1 MQGHLDYQRPIVACP
16 RGGPKRPANS
26 GSDLTPRLARVT
38 PIAVGSSCWARRRL
52 TVTAPTR
59 RSSGP
64 DTKFSIRLLSSPP
77 LTGLRGDTT
86 SPGGDR

>member
-1 MQGHLDYQRPIVACP
+1 MQGHLECRLPIVPCP
-16 RGGPKRPANS
+16 RGALSRLANS
-26 GSDLTPRLARVT
+26 GSDLTPRRARVT
-38 PIAVGSSCWARRRL
+38 PIAVGSNYWARRRL

-64 DTKFSIRLLSSPP
+64 DTRISIRLLSSPP
-77 LTGLRGDTT
+77 LMGLRGDTT